1 MGYAYM
7 RTLQCRS
14 TTQGLYTFYG
24 QRSWQNVTETN
35 KNVWPHIW
43 MLSHMHGSIRTAN
56 GNMSHLSHTAH
67 YSFPSISAKTHTH
80 TTHRTKSKFISC
92 VRRETSEK
100 NIKLPHQFYGR
111 YIRAKKQYF
120 LSEYVWNWSFAQDS
134 KTSFFCMDTCWEICG
149 ILLRKHCIQLTNVLF
164 LLLFWFYFQQIMEK
178 MFRYRYENQIVG
190 NDERILVLSR
200 CYQAAQKT
208 HTILASNH

>member
-1 MGYAYM
+1 
-7 RTLQCRS
+7 
-14 TTQGLYTFYG
+14 
-24 QRSWQNVTETN
+24 
-35 KNVWPHIW
+35 

-111 YIRAKKQYF
+111 YIRAKKTIF
-120 LSEYVWNWSFAQDS
+120 PFRICMKLEFCTRLQDVILLHGYMLRNLRNITS
-134 KTSFFCMDTCWEICG
+134 KTLHTTYKCVVLVI
-149 ILLRKHCIQLTNVLF
+149 ILILF
-164 LLLFWFYFQQIMEK
+164 STDNGKDVPIS
-178 MFRYRYENQIVG
+178 I
-190 NDERILVLSR
+190 
-200 CYQAAQKT
+200 
-208 HTILASNH
+208 